1 MAKLLQTRLPTAMGS
16 VEPDLYNRMIRVLEI
31 SLGRFDPTATPQYND
46 TEIGQNK
53 FAAGDVIW
61 NTSKSVLQVY
71 LGNEWQDLSTRTE
84 VGVVAK
90 GKVGSVTVAT
100 NGSTTIDI
108 GGAVVTGWNTEQWYT

>member
-1 MAKLLQTRLPTAMGS
+1 MAKILQTRLPTAMGS

>member
-53 FAAGDVIW
+53 FATGDVIW
-61 NTSKSVLQVY
+61 NTSKSVLQLY

>member
-1 MAKLLQTRLPTAMGS
+1 MAKILQTRLPTAMGS

-31 SLGRFDPTATPQYND
+31 SLGRFAPTATPQYND

>member
-61 NTSKSVLQVY
+61 NTSKSVLQLY

>member
-1 MAKLLQTRLPTAMGS
+1 MAKILQPRLRTAMGS

>member
-1 MAKLLQTRLPTAMGS
+1 MAKILQTRLPTAMGS

-61 NTSKSVLQVY
+61 NTSKSVLQLY